1 MVAGGADE
9 GGVIPSEASDLLL
22 PACREA
28 LVRLASR
35 AQQEKPRNVGTPNI
49 AGLYSLAGFDRS
61 IRRHGVRGLID
72 FPYPCRTVTT
82 QVLLYGERISCV
94 QRPHNPRVD
103 SNSRLAALPQ
113 RPAVTRPLYEHPFRK
128 RAANMK

>member
-9 GGVIPSEASDLLL
+9 GGVIPSEATNL
-22 PACREA
+22 PLAAWREA

-94 QRPHNPRVD
+94 QRPHNYLGQCRIT
-103 SNSRLAALPQ
+103 AELPSSGV
-113 RPAVTRPLYEHPFRK
+113 PPKTVTSGY
-128 RAANMK
+128 